1 MSVPRARVDATR
13 GLNEIARELP
23 AKRVCFVAIP
33 VADEPKDGGLDFSG
47 TVEAAVPQNA
57 PLKDGEPDLDL
68 VDPRRMQRRV
78 HELEAPSVP
87 SVESAPPVVLPLLV
101 NVEIVPD
108 HDDALSGVVAR
119 NGLQKPGERVGVTS
133 LDHLSEHLPRAH
145 IKGPE
150 QRTRTMTNVL
160 ELVAHGSVGA
170 GVRRVRA
177 RQHLH
182 RLFVDAQDD
191 SVLGGLQ
198 IELADAA
205 NLGLEVRI
213 RAVQPGPHAMRAKA
227 SGAEHPLHGGA
238 TDINANTREQLVREG
253 LLGPDLAKGSSVA
266 FWAAACQSDD
276 LATCLDGDLRWAP

>member
-13 GLNEIARELP
+13 GLNEISRELP

-33 VADEPKDGGLDFSG
+33 VADEPEDGGLDISG
-47 TVEAAVPQNA
+47 TVEAAMPQNA
-57 PLKDGEPDLDL
+57 ALKDGEPDLDL

-87 SVESAPPVVLPLLV
+87 SVESAPPVVLTLLV

-119 NGLQKPGERVGVTS
+119 HGLQKPCERVGVTS
-133 LDHLSEHLPRAH
+133 FDHLSEDLTRAH
-145 IKGPE
+145 IEGPE
-150 QRTRTMTNVL
+150 QRTRAMTNVL
-160 ELVAHGSVGA
+160 ELVAHGSIRG

-182 RLFVDAQDD
+182 RLLVDAQDD
-191 SVLGGLQ
+191 GVLGRLQ
-198 IELADAA
+198 VELADAA

-213 RAVQPGPHAMRAKA
+213 RAVQPRSHVVRAKA
-227 SGAEHPLHGGA
+227 SGAEHALHGGA
-238 TDINANTREQLVREG
+238 TDIHASTRKQLVGEG
-253 LLGPDLAKGSSVA
+253 LLRPNLAKGSSVT
-266 FWAAACQSDD
+266 FRAAACQSDD
-276 LATCLDGDLRWAP
+276 LATRLDGDLRWAP